1 MTYIKV
7 IMSKPTDRFFKTKP
21 CMNIGTCTKSNC
33 GYAHSL
39 EELRD
44 PQCAF
49 ENDCNK
55 QGCTF
60 KHPRESVDE
69 YRSRIGFIPPSF
81 QKHDNET
88 SSTNSDTT
96 NPVITIDLPPFVLDR
111 NEPMS
116 HVIASMAVIMKRNIK
131 WV

>member
-1 MTYIKV
+1 
-7 IMSKPTDRFFKTKP
+7 MSKPTDRFFKTKP
-21 CMNIGTCTKSNC
+21 CINIGTCNKPNC

-49 ENDCNK
+49 DNDCNK

-60 KHPRESVDE
+60 KHPRETVEE
-69 YRSRIGFIPPSF
+69 YRERVGFVPPSF
-81 QKHDNET
+81 EKKQIIDIET
-88 SSTNSDTT
+88 RSISSETT
-96 NPVITIDLPPFVLDR
+96 TMSDLPPFVLDR

-116 HVIASMAVIMKRNIK
+116 HVIASMAVIMRRNIK